1 MTGYKP
7 GRVAPLGNPRI
18 KACLAAPR
26 GLSQPTASFIAF
38 QRQGIHQLPLVS
50 FFLPQPSPL
59 FLSKSAPESFG
70 LGLESEQEF
79 RDQAEAECPAGVRVK
94 ERLRLAACASC
105 GVCVLRRVRLA
116 CVRVHRVIRGGGE
129 RNRTDDPLRARQVLS
144 QLSYTPTSIDGGPRW
159 T

>member
-7 GRVAPLGNPRI
+7 GRVAPFGNPRI

-59 FLSKSAPESFG
+59 FLSKSAPES
-70 LGLESEQEF
+70 LDSASS
-79 RDQAEAECPAGVRVK
+79 RNECSASRPKPNAPR
-94 ERLRLAACASC
+94 ACMSKNVSC
-105 GVCVLRRVRLA
+105 KRPVRLVAATVFSWSPPGA
-116 CVRVHRVIRGGGE
+116 CGGGE

>member
-1 MTGYKP
+1 VFDLVMTGYKP
-7 GRVAPLGNPRI
+7 GRVAPFGNPRF

-70 LGLESEQEF
+70 LGPESEREF
-79 RDQAEAECPAGVRVK
+79 RDQAEAESPAGVRVK
-94 ERLRLAACASC
+94 ERLRRKTFASC
-105 GVCVLRRVRLA
+105 VCSRPPGDSWWR
-116 CVRVHRVIRGGGE
+116 
-129 RNRTDDPLRARQVLS
+129 
-144 QLSYTPTSIDGGPRW
+144 
-159 T
+159 